1 MGFFFLGTAIAF
13 NPVFTAERT
22 GGTMADP
29 KSLRDL
35 FVQKLKYLYDAEQ
48 RLVKALPDLA
58 DAATAPDLKQAF
70 ESHLRQTE
78 THVDRIEQLFG
89 LFGVEANADTNSNI
103 KGILKA
109 GDDMTDLDADDTSV
123 RDAALIAAA
132 QVAEHY
138 EIAEYGT
145 LKAWARVLG
154 KTEALQ
160 LIEWTLEDEKNADQT
175 LTDVAARL
183 NFEAAMPRS
192 R

>member
-1 MGFFFLGTAIAF
+1 
-13 NPVFTAERT
+13 
-22 GGTMADP
+22 
-29 KSLRDL
+29 
-35 FVQKLKYLYDAEQ
+35 
-48 RLVKALPDLA
+48 
-58 DAATAPDLKQAF
+58 
-70 ESHLRQTE
+70 
-78 THVDRIEQLFG
+78 
-89 LFGVEANADTNSNI
+89 
-103 KGILKA
+103 
-109 GDDMTDLDADDTSV
+109 MTDLDADDTSV

-175 LTDVAARL
+175 LTEVAARL
-183 NFEAAMPRS
+183 NFEAAIPGS